1 VDDDN
6 DSNDADNYDQKKSQ
20 KNLVLGSNNMTDN
33 SSSNGNS
40 SSSSSSSDINKRNG
54 ANDSQDC
61 AKHVQSTL
69 ELPGMVGV
77 MKLNSKSSSFFN

>member
-1 VDDDN
+1 MDDDN

-20 KNLVLGSNNMTDN
+20 NLVLGSNKMTDN
-33 SSSNGNS
+33 SSSNGN
-40 SSSSSSSDINKRNG
+40 SSSSDINKRNG

>member
-1 VDDDN
+1 MDDDN

-20 KNLVLGSNNMTDN
+20 NLVLGSNNMTDN
-33 SSSNGNS
+33 SSSNGN